1 LQLSEEARE
10 YLVTQY
16 RNLRQADAS
25 GVGKSSYRITVR
37 QLESMVRLSE
47 ALAKL
52 NGVDEVLVHHA
63 TEAAYLLKTSIVH
76 VEQDSIDLDQD
87 ELPNQSNEGEEMAA
101 EEVMQDDNLPVAKQ
115 KITLSAEEYA
125 KIVQSV
131 LLQIKRKE
139 HSSGVAG
146 MTKSA
151 LINWYLESL
160 EQNNAIE
167 TEEAYLY
174 QRKVIKSV
182 LTRLVKQ
189 VYIF

>member
-1 LQLSEEARE
+1 
-10 YLVTQY
+10 
-16 RNLRQADAS
+16 
-25 GVGKSSYRITVR
+25 
-37 QLESMVRLSE
+37 MVRLSE

-52 NGVDEVLVHHA
+52 SGVDEVMLNHA

-76 VEQDSIDLDQD
+76 VEQESIDLDN
-87 ELPNQSNEGEEMAA
+87 EEIPNHSTENEEMAGEPEQPA
-101 EEVMQDDNLPVAKQ
+101 VGKQ

-139 HSSGVAG
+139 HSTGVAG
-146 MTKSA
+146 MAKSA
-151 LINWYLESL
+151 IINWYLESL

-189 VYIF
+189 VILFDFRKIYCLK